1 MRYNKAV
8 RWGIAMGEK
17 GRVFQV
23 RCACGN
29 AGPIDVRSFGRPFT
43 CGGCRAR
50 IVPIWGIDP
59 KSKKAAAIT
68 VEASGAGFK
77 IPAGMYELGCPCG
90 VRLYARPRQAGKR
103 VQCPVCDN
111 WMKLEHSKDPQTLET
126 RIRVVK
132 SRLNQLPAMPPPP
145 PPQFI
150 LCSCG
155 ESIHVE
161 SSSSETEVRCAACG
175 TRIRVEMNQDS
186 VSSVIVVAPGT
197 ADQPPAGEK
206 RGIDEALS
214 LDDFN

>member
-1 MRYNKAV
+1 
-8 RWGIAMGEK
+8 MGEK
-17 GRVFQV
+17 AGRVFSV

-29 AGPIDVRSFGRPFT
+29 VGPINVRSFGRPFT
-43 CGGCRAR
+43 CAACRAR
-50 IVPIWGIDP
+50 VVPVWGIDP
-59 KSKKAAAIT
+59 KSKTAVAVT
-68 VEASGAGFK
+68 FEASGSSFK
-77 IPAGMYELGCPCG
+77 LPAGMYELGCPCG
-90 VRLYARPRQAGKR
+90 QLLYARPRQAGKR
-103 VQCPVCDN
+103 VQCPVCDT

-126 RIRVVK
+126 RIRVLK

-175 TRIRVEMNQDS
+175 TRIRLEMNQDS
-186 VSSVIVVAPGT
+186 VSSVIVVDPGS
-197 ADQPPAGEK
+197 ADQAPAGEK